1 MQPLD
6 NPKAEPLPISDRE
19 FDQYAERGYPTSE
32 REGMRIVHVPT
43 PIYEARAQA
52 NAKARRRAK
61 ERNRRRERSAQRKRA
76 RA

>member
-1 MQPLD
+1 MMPLD
-6 NPKAEPLPISDRE
+6 NPNAEPLPISDRE

-32 REGMRIVHVPT
+32 REGMRIVHVRT

-52 NAKARRRAK
+52 IAKAKRRAK
-61 ERNRRRERSAQRKRA
+61 ERNRRRERSKQRRLA